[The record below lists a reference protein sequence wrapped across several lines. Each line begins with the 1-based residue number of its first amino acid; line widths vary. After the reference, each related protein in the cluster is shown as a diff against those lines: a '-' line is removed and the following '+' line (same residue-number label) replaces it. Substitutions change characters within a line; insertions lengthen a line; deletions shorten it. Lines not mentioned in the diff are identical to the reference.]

1 MDANDLKGYRLPG
14 SVAAGVRGSLV
25 PPAEEVGREVIRA
38 NFLDALADYIDA
50 RIDYRN
56 GDPEWKSAHE
66 ISRASDKLEG
76 ALSDVLRHGV

>member
-1 MDANDLKGYRLPG
+1 MDANDLKGVRLPG
-14 SVAAGVRGSLV
+14 SVAAGVRGSFV
-25 PPAEEVGREVIRA
+25 TPAEQLGREVIRA

-56 GDPEWKSAHE
+56 GDPEWKTAHE
-66 ISRASDKLEG
+66 IDRTSGKLED